1 MEPEKKQEV
10 IHFNP
15 QIGDEDIDRWFNRL
29 FEKLLDYTKSI
40 IDLVENLCPEEE
52 RQLLAFKIGETDGKL
67 LPRLVEKEL
76 EKRRLFQ
83 IQAQTAPPDFTASKP
98 RMLQEILR
106 EREIETVQVDEIIE
120 MILETRNVP
129 HMPAI
134 TVNKS
139 RTKEGGL
146 GTVLFSLYDGPEKGF
161 AVLIPDNERENIGS
175 LHIFDE
181 YGMKRKIRSHIKV
194 IDLDKFA
201 EMDIYDPNKSLV
213 HEVK

>member
-1 MEPEKKQEV
+1 METEKKQEV

-15 QIGDEDIDRWFNRL
+15 QLGDDDIDIWFNRL

-52 RQLLAFKIGETDGKL
+52 RQLLAYKLGETDGKL

-76 EKRRLFQ
+76 EKRRIFQ
-83 IQAQTAPPDFTASKP
+83 IQAKTASPDFSSSKP

-106 EREIETVQVDEIIE
+106 EREIETLQIDDIIK
-120 MILETRNVP
+120 MILGTRNVP
-129 HMPAI
+129 QIPAI

-139 RTKEGGL
+139 RTIDGGL
-146 GTVLFSLYDGPEKGF
+146 GTVLFSLYDGAERGF

-181 YGMKRKIRSHIKV
+181 YGMKRKIKSHIKV

>member
-1 MEPEKKQEV
+1 LETEKKQKV

-15 QIGDEDIDRWFNRL
+15 QLGDDDIDSWFNRL

-52 RQLLAFKIGETDGKL
+52 RQLLAYKIGETDGKL

-83 IQAQTAPPDFTASKP
+83 IHAQTSPPDLPYNKP
-98 RMLQEILR
+98 RMLQEVIS
-106 EREIETVQVDEIIE
+106 EREIETMQINEIIG
-120 MILETRNVP
+120 MILETRNVSQI
-129 HMPAI
+129 PAL

-139 RTKEGGL
+139 RTKDGGL
-146 GTVLFSLYDGPEKGF
+146 GAVLFTLYDGPERGF
-161 AVLIPDNERENIGS
+161 AVLFPDHGHENVGS

-181 YGMKRKIRSHIKV
+181 QGIKRKIRSHIKV

-201 EMDIYDPNKSLV
+201 EMDLYDPNKSLAD
-213 HEVK
+213 EVN

>member
-1 MEPEKKQEV
+1 METEKKQEV

-15 QIGDEDIDRWFNRL
+15 QIGDDDIDSWFNRL

-52 RQLLAFKIGETDGKL
+52 RQLLAYKIGETDGKL
-67 LPRLVEKEL
+67 LPRLVEKEF
-76 EKRRLFQ
+76 EKRRIFQ
-83 IQAQTAPPDFTASKP
+83 IQAKTVPPNFSASKP
-98 RMLQEILR
+98 RMLQEILS
-106 EREIETVQVDEIIE
+106 EREIETIQIDDIIE

-129 HMPAI
+129 QMPAI

-139 RTKEGGL
+139 RTIDGGL
-146 GTVLFSLYDGPEKGF
+146 GAVLFSLYDGPERGF
-161 AVLIPDNERENIGS
+161 AVLFPDHGHENVGS

-181 YGMKRKIRSHIKV
+181 HGIKRKIKSHIKV
-194 IDLDKFA
+194 IDLDKYA
-201 EMDIYDPNKSLV
+201 EIDLYDPNKSLM